1 MLSSNKLAVPLS
13 GPKVISNSISSLSIS
28 KPEIWISKVL
38 SSSMLELREFTIG
51 ISFTDSI
58 SIYTKAGSE

>member
-1 MLSSNKLAVPLS
+1 MLLSNKLAVPLL

>member
-13 GPKVISNSISSLSIS
+13 GPEVISNSISSLSIS